1 MRDVM
6 PLRHRLAAGLL
17 GAALAFAPVAA
28 LAVQP
33 NEVLADP
40 KQEARAREI
49 SENLRCLVCQNQSID
64 DSNADLARELRLLV
78 REQVSAGKTNT
89 QVTDYLVS
97 RYGDFILLKPPVNA
111 RTALLW
117 IAPFAT
123 LAFAGVMVLAR
134 ARRRAAAALAPSP
147 LTDEERRRLDAALR
161 SDPAAE
167 GPKA

>member
-1 MRDVM
+1 MTSPRAL
-6 PLRHRLAAGLL
+6 PRRL
-17 GAALAFAPVAA
+17 GAAVLALALTLAPVAA

-40 KQEARAREI
+40 AQEARAREI

-78 REQVSAGKTNT
+78 REQVAAGKTNA

-111 RTALLW
+111 RTAILW

-123 LAFAGVMVLAR
+123 LAFAAAMVWAR
-134 ARRRAAAALAPSP
+134 ARRRLVSAAASAPLSE
-147 LTDEERRRLDAALR
+147 EERRRLDAALKC
-161 SDPAAE
+161 DPAAE
-167 GPKA
+167 RPKT